1 MASSNSATAS
11 EALIRSDKRDVDSMW
26 RASPDDVDADGD
38 FVYSVVLSSSAD
50 SYIASLRADVAN
62 VAVIML
68 YVQCRERP
76 GRWSVATAPV
86 CYIAICNTTTTTI
99 ISTTVGAIGVA
110 SYGVVWQLPPRL
122 PTV

>member
-1 MASSNSATAS
+1 MASSNSATAPN
-11 EALIRSDKRDVDSMW
+11 ALIRFDKSGVDNVW
-26 RASPDDVDADGD
+26 RASPDDVDSDGD
-38 FVYSVVLSSSAD
+38 FVYSVVLSSSIN

-86 CYIAICNTTTTTI
+86 CNIAVCNTPCPEKKEARVF
-99 ISTTVGAIGVA
+99 SA
-110 SYGVVWQLPPRL
+110 
-122 PTV
+122 